1 MNINAFVRDR
11 ELASRIAKLGTESD
25 IALFNY
31 RDGDRHLNIVSPI
44 RYPDKLSSLLF
55 SLNMSDVAILDIS
68 EMNREI
74 GEIIIALNS
83 LGMRDGGIILRN
95 YLLPEQIKPF
105 IGDTALKDYKILEDG
120 HERVRDFLFSMVKE
134 TDDSNEPVRVVI
146 DHYFPVKGVGLV
158 ALGMV
163 ESGVVE
169 RHQKLRMYP
178 SDKIAHVKSIQVHDV
193 DVNSAG
199 KGSRVGLALKNV
211 KEDDLERG
219 MVLVLAESPID
230 VIDGKCEIEVAVSPF
245 FKKELGEGDVIH
257 IFAGLQMIPARI
269 VGGSTSAGKKSV
281 LTVLPEK
288 RFADYNDM
296 KKLLGHIDS
305 PLPRV
310 IGAFLPLRV

>member
-1 MNINAFVRDR
+1 MNVNAFVRDR

-31 RDGDRHLNIVSPI
+31 RDGERHLNVVSPI

-105 IGDTALKDYKILEDG
+105 IGDTALKDYEILEDD

-134 TDDSNEPVRVVI
+134 TDDINEPVRVVI

-219 MVLVLAESPID
+219 MVLATH
-230 VIDGKCEIEVAVSPF
+230 EVDTFEDECDFEVEVNRF
-245 FKKELGEGDVIH
+245 FGRELGEGDVIH
-257 IFAGLQMIPARI
+257 IFAGLQMVPARI
-269 VGGSTSAGKKSV
+269 VAGSTIAGKKSV

-288 RFADYNDM
+288 RFADYGGM
-296 KKLLGHIDS
+296 KKLLAHIDS
-305 PLPRV
+305 SMPRI
-310 IGAFLPLRV
+310 IGAFSGVRA

>member
-1 MNINAFVRDR
+1 MNVNAFVRDR

-31 RDGDRHLNIVSPI
+31 RDGERHLNVVSPI

-74 GEIIIALNS
+74 GEIIITLNS

-105 IGDTALKDYKILEDG
+105 IGDTDLKDYKMLEDD

-134 TDDSNEPVRVVI
+134 TDDSSEPVRVVI

-193 DVNSAG
+193 DVDSAG

-211 KEDDLERG
+211 KEDELERG
-219 MVLVLAESPID
+219 MVLAESSVD
-230 VIDGKCEIEVAVSPF
+230 VIDGECEIEVEVSPF
-245 FKKELGEGDVIH
+245 FNKELGEGDVIH

-288 RFADYNDM
+288 RVADYNNM
-296 KKLLGHIDS
+296 KKLLAHIDS

-310 IGAFLPLRV
+310 IGAFLPI

>member
-1 MNINAFVRDR
+1 MNVNAFVRDR

-31 RDGDRHLNIVSPI
+31 RDSTRHLNVVSPI
-44 RYPDKLSSLLF
+44 RYPDKLSSLIF
-55 SLNMSDVAILDIS
+55 SLHMSDVAILDIS

-74 GEIIIALNS
+74 GEIIVALDS
-83 LGMRDGGIILRN
+83 LGMTDGGIILRN

-105 IGDTALKDYKILEDG
+105 IGDTALKDYEMLEDN

-134 TDDSNEPVRVVI
+134 TDDSGPVRVVI

-169 RHQKLRMYP
+169 KHQKLRLYP
-178 SDKIAHVKSIQVHDV
+178 TDKIAYVKSIQVHDV
-193 DVNSAG
+193 DVSSAG

-219 MVLVLAESPID
+219 MVLAV
-230 VIDGKCEIEVAVSPF
+230 DGVDTFEGECDFEVEVSRF
-245 FKKELGEGDVIH
+245 FGKELGKGDVIH

-269 VGGSTSAGKKSV
+269 VDGSTTAGKKSV
-281 LTVLPEK
+281 LTILPEK
-288 RFADYNDM
+288 RFADYGKM
-296 KKLLGHIDS
+296 KKLLAHIDS
-305 PLPRV
+305 PMPRI
-310 IGAFLPLRV
+310 IGAFSGV